1 MTYLMSAFLIM
12 SVLFTLPY
20 IVYSSKRQR
29 FIENQ
34 YSIPALQSEFRT
46 KFNSWIFLI
55 LIFMVIQNVGL
66 VILDSECPLYPY
78 EFQSSGA
85 RAKSW
90 FAFLMIPLS

>member
-1 MTYLMSAFLIM
+1 MTYLMSAFLFM

-55 LIFMVIQNVGL
+55 LIFMVV
-66 VILDSECPLYPY
+66 
-78 EFQSSGA
+78 
-85 RAKSW
+85 
-90 FAFLMIPLS
+90 